1 MWRLL
6 ADLTVAIHSAYV
18 AFVVL
23 GLAATLLGRVV
34 GWRWVR
40 NLYFRLGH
48 LAAIL
53 AVCAEALLGRTCPLT
68 TLENLLRQRAG
79 EVGYPGDFIAQ
90 WLDWLIFYNAPKWA
104 FTAVYLVFGAV
115 VLATLWLVPPQ
126 GHRTIAGRNE
136 ICREPPLS
144 ERER

>member
-6 ADLTVAIHSAYV
+6 ADLTVALHAAYV

-23 GLAATLLGRVV
+23 GLAAILLGHVA
-34 GWRWVR
+34 GWRCVR

-68 TLENLLRQRAG
+68 TLENLFRQRAG
-79 EVGYPGDFIAQ
+79 GAGLPWRLHRAVARLAHLLQRPPVGFYCRLSNFWRERPGDTVAC
-90 WLDWLIFYNAPKWA
+90 A
-104 FTAVYLVFGAV
+104 TGATD
-115 VLATLWLVPPQ
+115 L
-126 GHRTIAGRNE
+126 
-136 ICREPPLS
+136 
-144 ERER
+144 